1 MGPWPAHALTVM
13 LKSTRRFPVYW
24 MSRRYFCPFLEKT
37 RKVEALSLN
46 STSVFGYSESEQRE
60 KLIEEK
66 KRMLTSRGSPLVAN
80 FIFWDL
86 GALILQMTK
95 GVSEARMKNLTFHRQ
110 RKLLGKRTFKF
121 DLLSILQHNCWRNVY
136 HESSWCMH
144 QPDTLPQELTLHLS
158 SGMKGKRRK
167 MATSLVAAHH

>member
-1 MGPWPAHALTVM
+1 
-13 LKSTRRFPVYW
+13 

-86 GALILQMTK
+86 GALILHMTK

-110 RKLLGKRTFKF
+110 RKLLGRRTLSLTYFQYCNTIAEEMF
-121 DLLSILQHNCWRNVY
+121 MNLLDACISPI
-136 HESSWCMH
+136 HEA
-144 QPDTLPQELTLHLS
+144 DTLPQELTLHLS